1 MKYPADVQFLYTE
14 LRVGFTAVKIAQ
26 TATNEAKRNRNRKNA
41 QDAFDAVLR
50 FLPKQTLT
58 SRQVNELQSD
68 LAKLKAEL
76 QKLSERSE

>member
-26 TATNEAKRNRNRKNA
+26 TATNEAKRNRILKYA
-41 QDAFDAVLR
+41 QVAFDAVLR